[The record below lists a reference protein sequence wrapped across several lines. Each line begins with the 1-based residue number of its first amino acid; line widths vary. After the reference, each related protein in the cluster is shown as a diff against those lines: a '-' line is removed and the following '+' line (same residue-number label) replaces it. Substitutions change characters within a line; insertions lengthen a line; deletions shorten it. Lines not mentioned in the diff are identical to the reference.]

1 MISLA
6 GNDTL
11 ARPQLK
17 ATEIQ
22 VRNKKKVQIH
32 KEDKV

>member
-6 GNDTL
+6 GTDTL

-22 VRNKKKVQIH
+22 VRNKKNSLNS
-32 KEDKV
+32 